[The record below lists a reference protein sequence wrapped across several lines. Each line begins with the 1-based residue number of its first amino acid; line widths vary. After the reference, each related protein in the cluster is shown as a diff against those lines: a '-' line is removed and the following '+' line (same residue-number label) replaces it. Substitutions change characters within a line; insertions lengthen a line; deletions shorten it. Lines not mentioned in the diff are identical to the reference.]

1 MLGAVGRRSFFASS
15 GRDDPV
21 VELEARAAAFT
32 LAYLEC
38 RRRFLAYVKAAR
50 VSERSEENVAPFG
63 LHLQCWGSIVAP
75 ELYAEKRPAISPLGP
90 GSGRRSRSSTRRGNY
105 WTMKWTFEPGHS
117 AAEFRA
123 RHMMVT
129 WVRGSFKNVEGTLE
143 FDPDDPRK
151 LSVSTEID
159 ATTCWTGVDAR
170 DEHLRSADFLHCEQF
185 PKIGF
190 TSTSVEEVGPTD
202 YRVAG
207 DLTIRGVTRPVT
219 LSVHFLGT
227 WETPWWEDGVDK
239 GPKTRAGF
247 VAKTQIDRY
256 DFGVSWN
263 DKMAGGGVVVSP
275 RIEIV
280 IDVEAILA

>member
-1 MLGAVGRRSFFASS
+1 
-15 GRDDPV
+15 
-21 VELEARAAAFT
+21 
-32 LAYLEC
+32 
-38 RRRFLAYVKAAR
+38 
-50 VSERSEENVAPFG
+50 
-63 LHLQCWGSIVAP
+63 
-75 ELYAEKRPAISPLGP
+75 
-90 GSGRRSRSSTRRGNY
+90 
-105 WTMKWTFEPGHS
+105 MKWVFEPGHS

-143 FDPDDPRK
+143 FDPGDPRK

-159 ATTCWTGVDAR
+159 ASTCWTGVEAR
-170 DEHLRSADFLHCEQF
+170 DNHLRSADFLHCEQF

-207 DLTIRGVTRPVT
+207 DLTIRGVTQPVM
-219 LSVHFLGT
+219 LSVHFHGT
-227 WETPWWEDGVDK
+227 WETPWWEDGVGK

-263 DKMAGGGVVVSP
+263 DSMAGGGVVVS
-275 RIEIV
+275 RNVGIV
-280 IDVEAILA
+280 IDVEAILAG